1 MSDSAETP
9 ASLFNRRLQDATKAL
24 LEAKHPSCQP
34 TSKPKK
40 PKKSIEPDVV
50 TTGRITNLDQI
61 FSIWLAAYGTAPL
74 VPGKKGFLDLPP
86 ELQNEI
92 YSLVLVTPWTR
103 LEPVQYRRHPKCI
116 PPLVALLLVS
126 KKVYCDSIYF
136 LYSKNTFTTRYT
148 RSEPARK
155 FLRGIEDRSTFEEA
169 VLNQQQQHDQGRE
182 PKSVYEYGD
191 VGDDSENR
199 MYYASWKV
207 YGHYVPLHPLEHRK
221 GPFSWNKRKDK
232 VIGAISKIYATNVAG
247 IPRWLLEFEGFFF
260 PAFLRKIGP
269 ENAARIETIV
279 VLLRPITQARKILPI
294 YVELFTQHCKGLRKV
309 VLEFYGANRH
319 SHDLSLATR
328 NYNQY
333 VSVIDLCIWLRKAHH
348 KLPDLETIT
357 MTGVADEVKEMGQF
371 VLNQK
376 PKNGYPPGFDFE
388 EFCSF
393 RQEWLGKFKSAMER
407 AIAHPEA
414 VKSTDV
420 YLVGWPG
427 HPYF

>member
-247 IPRWLLEFEGFFF
+247 IPR
-260 PAFLRKIGP
+260 
-269 ENAARIETIV
+269 
-279 VLLRPITQARKILPI
+279 
-294 YVELFTQHCKGLRKV
+294 C
-309 VLEFYGANRH
+309 
-319 SHDLSLATR
+319 HDLSLATR